1 MQRKINYSK
10 SGSSQFVYE
19 LPGNKEDS
27 DLFVSFRKVNKRKID
42 LLKSC
47 KLILSDPSLNDM
59 TESNLIYLDTITN
72 KQTQTLK
79 KQTKFL
85 LAPILPKLKEQSIKY
100 ILLFPSVLEVYTK
113 KYGTLEGL
121 NQIGIE
127 FKELGYN
134 NTKLVEK
141 LLSQRNQLAKYYE
154 KLGFKSYDPC
164 PGFIQVKD
172 NDENEDNWQL
182 KIPVIDR
189 IQYGIPK
196 DITFEN
202 GIEFIQYIHPDSKK
216 LNVLKLPSQYWMIAK
231 VDDVYKILFTECI
244 KERITKFKEMGVRDL
259 SNINE
264 KISLLK
270 LKIETIDKQNKLI
283 NQLHQQIDILSLDN
297 FNVEFKKL
305 NQMIDLNKLEI
316 DELKE
321 YMVDLEF
328 SKDLTD
334 LIEFGQKLSSSSND
348 GLAKCLNMTK
358 EFEDKDIW
366 ILNGGSSTG
375 YYLNLSN
382 NYKKLYLKYKTK
394 YLNSKNN

>member
-1 MQRKINYSK
+1 MIIMQMKINYSR
-10 SGSSQFVYE
+10 VVHLNLCMNYLE
-19 LPGNKEDS
+19 IN
-27 DLFVSFRKVNKRKID
+27 

-47 KLILSDPSLNDM
+47 KFISSDLSLNDM

-72 KQTQTLK
+72 KQNQTLK

-100 ILLFPSVLEVYTK
+100 ILLFPSVSEVYIK
-113 KYGTLEGL
+113 KYGYLEGL

-127 FKELGYN
+127 FKELGCDN
-134 NTKLVEK
+134 KKLVKK
-141 LLSQRNQLAKYYE
+141 LLSQRKQLAKYYE

-164 PGFIQVKD
+164 PGFIPVKD
-172 NDENEDNWQL
+172 NDENQDNWQL

-189 IQYGIPK
+189 ISYGIPK
-196 DITFEN
+196 DLTFEN
-202 GIEFIQYIHPDSKK
+202 SSEFIQYTHPDSRE
-216 LNVLKLPSQYWMIAK
+216 LNLVKLPSQYWMIAK

-244 KERITKFKEMGVRDL
+244 KERITKFKEMGVKGL

-264 KISLLK
+264 KMSLLK
-270 LKIETIDKQNKLI
+270 LKIEKQNKLI
-283 NQLHQQIDILSLDN
+283 NELHQQIDILSLDN
-297 FNVEFKKL
+297 FNIEFKKL

-316 DELKE
+316 DQLKE
-321 YMVDLEF
+321 YMTDLEF

-334 LIEFGQKLSSSSND
+334 LIEFGQKLSSVSSD
-348 GLAKCLNMTK
+348 GLTKCLNMTK

-366 ILNGGSSTG
+366 ILNGGSSIG
-375 YYLNLSN
+375 YYLNSSN